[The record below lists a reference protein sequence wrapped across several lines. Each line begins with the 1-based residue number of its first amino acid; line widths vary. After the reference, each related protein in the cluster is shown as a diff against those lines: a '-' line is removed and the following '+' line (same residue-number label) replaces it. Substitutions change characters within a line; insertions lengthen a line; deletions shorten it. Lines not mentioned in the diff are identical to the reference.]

1 MVRKAVREK
10 EGEKVL
16 EGEGEREVEER
27 KNGRDY

>member
-16 EGEGEREVEER
+16 EGGEREVEER